1 MLPMHILPIGG
12 PFLKTSMANISKNI
26 FLLKAFSEIKIKIL
40 SNKIIK
46 QQKKQDLTNKNSA
59 SYKLKLLPITYFNI
73 ILSKPLFIFQLM
85 VTQPL

>member
-1 MLPMHILPIGG
+1 M
-12 PFLKTSMANISKNI
+12 F
-26 FLLKAFSEIKIKIL
+26 L

>member
-1 MLPMHILPIGG
+1 
-12 PFLKTSMANISKNI
+12 MANISKNI

-59 SYKLKLLPITYFNI
+59 SYKLKLLPITY
-73 ILSKPLFIFQLM
+73 LF
-85 VTQPL
+85 